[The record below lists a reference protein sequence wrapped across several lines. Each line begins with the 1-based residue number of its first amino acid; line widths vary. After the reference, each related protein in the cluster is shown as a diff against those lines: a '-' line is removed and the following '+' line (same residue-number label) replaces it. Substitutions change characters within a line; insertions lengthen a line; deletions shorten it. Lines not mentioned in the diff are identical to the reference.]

1 MPEIYFGSAAEHTDF
16 DGTINIDSLE
26 FISHSLS
33 ILENVCK
40 LKFKNILLLNSHGGQ
55 ISHIDIIAKELKSEF
70 KINIVKGTYF
80 LFDQFKGIISSKEKD
95 FGYHG
100 GEFETSIMLYLFP
113 NLVRQSKISKH
124 RLSPDYLSSK
134 TISYEKNIKKAWVTK
149 ELSKSGIIGDPRK
162 SNAQIGKKIIDR
174 GTQKLNKII
183 NEMF

>member
-1 MPEIYFGSAAEHTDF
+1 M
-16 DGTINIDSLE
+16 E

-33 ILENVCK
+33 ILENVCR

-124 RLSPDYLSSK
+124 RLSSDYLSSK

-149 ELSKSGIIGDPRK
+149 ELNKSGIIGDPRK

-174 GTQKLNKII
+174 VTQKLNKII

>member
-1 MPEIYFGSAAEHTDF
+1 MPEISFGSAAEHTDF
-16 DGTINIDSLE
+16 DGTISIDSLE

-124 RLSPDYLSSK
+124 RLSSDYLSTK
-134 TISYEKNIKKAWVTK
+134 TISYEKNIKKTWVTK
-149 ELSKSGIIGDPRK
+149 ELSKNGIIGDPRK

-174 GTQKLNKII
+174 VTQKLNKII

>member
-1 MPEIYFGSAAEHTDF
+1 M
-16 DGTINIDSLE
+16 
-26 FISHSLS
+26 
-33 ILENVCK
+33 
-40 LKFKNILLLNSHGGQ
+40 
-55 ISHIDIIAKELKSEF
+55 DIIAKELKSEF

-134 TISYEKNIKKAWVTK
+134 TISYEKNIKKAWTTK

-162 SNAQIGKKIIDR
+162 SNAKIGKKIIDR
-174 GTQKLNKII
+174 VTQKLNKII